1 MKRLQYL
8 ETASLTVVLCV
19 ASFAAGCSKDPESA
33 KREYLRS
40 GNRYFDQQKYN
51 EAIVQYRNALQQDAR
66 FGEARLKLAEAHERT
81 GDARAAMREYVRAA
95 DALPGSVQAQV
106 KAGAYLLAAGQFEDA
121 RAAAERALATDPASV
136 DAQIVLGNALAGL
149 RDFEGAVKEFEEAL
163 KLDPKSASALGSLG
177 AVHLARGA
185 RPDAEASFRKAVETN
200 PRLPAAHMALANYLW
215 AAGRL
220 PEAEASLKEALA
232 IEPGNMLAHRALAA
246 FYVASK
252 RAPEAEPHMKAL
264 ADDDTSAGAPFKLGL
279 ADYYVALNRMDDAMR
294 VLSSAAQRKEAFSF
308 ARSRQAVIEYTRK
321 GTVEGHRIVDEVLAR
336 DPKNLAAL
344 LVKTEFLL
352 KERKPDE
359 ALKYARKVTA
369 THPGSIQG
377 HFLAGSIYRLK
388 NQRDEAIQAFT
399 QVLKLNPRAVAAQVQ
414 LSELNLARGQRN
426 TALQL
431 AEDASRAVPND
442 PGVKLVLVRSLLAN
456 GQLARAEQE
465 IKSLVQRYPGAA
477 PVHVAAGAVSIGKG
491 DRAGA
496 RRAFT
501 KAFELDSKSLDALA
515 GLVSVDLAEKKPD
528 AARARVEQQ
537 LAAAPDDAT
546 TLLMAARVY
555 AAVGDGAKSEN
566 ALKKVIEHDP
576 SNLQAYGMLGQLYA
590 SQRRLSDAR
599 RNFEEVLKTQPKSV
613 PTHTT
618 VAILYEMEGK
628 RSEARARYERVLQI
642 DPTAAVA
649 ANNLAYIYAEDG
661 GNLDIALQLAQT
673 AKQKLPEVPSVIDT
687 VAWVYYK
694 KDLPELAVPLFE
706 EAIRKEPKNPT
717 YRFHLGLALL
727 KAGEKLRARQAFEAV
742 VNGSP
747 DAPEAGEARKA
758 LATM

>member
-1 MKRLQYL
+1 
-8 ETASLTVVLCV
+8 
-19 ASFAAGCSKDPESA
+19 
-33 KREYLRS
+33 
-40 GNRYFDQQKYN
+40 
-51 EAIVQYRNALQQDAR
+51 
-66 FGEARLKLAEAHERT
+66 
-81 GDARAAMREYVRAA
+81 
-95 DALPGSVQAQV
+95 
-106 KAGAYLLAAGQFEDA
+106 
-121 RAAAERALATDPASV
+121 
-136 DAQIVLGNALAGL
+136 
-149 RDFEGAVKEFEEAL
+149 
-163 KLDPKSASALGSLG
+163 
-177 AVHLARGA
+177 
-185 RPDAEASFRKAVETN
+185 
-200 PRLPAAHMALANYLW
+200 
-215 AAGRL
+215 
-220 PEAEASLKEALA
+220 
-232 IEPGNMLAHRALAA
+232 
-246 FYVASK
+246 
-252 RAPEAEPHMKAL
+252 
-264 ADDDTSAGAPFKLGL
+264 
-279 ADYYVALNRMDDAMR
+279 VALNRMDDAMR
-294 VLSSAAQRKEAFSF
+294 VLSSVAQRKDAFSS
-308 ARSRQAVIEYTRK
+308 ARSRQAVIEYERK

-336 DPKNLAAL
+336 DSKNIAAL

-369 THPGSIQG
+369 ADPGSIQG
-377 HFLAGSIYRLK
+377 HFLVGSIYRLK

-414 LSELNLARGQRN
+414 LSELNLAGGDRN
-426 TALQL
+426 AALQL
-431 AEDASRAVPND
+431 AEDASRAVPTD

-456 GQLARAEQE
+456 GQLPRAEQE
-465 IKSLVQRYPGAA
+465 IKTLVQRYPGAA
-477 PVHVAAGAVSIGKG
+477 PVHAAAGAVSIGKG
-491 DRAGA
+491 DLAGA

-501 KAFELDSKSLDALA
+501 KAFELDSKSLEALA
-515 GLVSVDLAEKKPD
+515 GLVTVDLAEKKPE

-537 LAAAPDDAT
+537 LAKAPDDTT

-555 AAVGDGAKSEN
+555 AAMGDGAKSEN

-590 SQRRLSDAR
+590 SQRRLPDAL
-599 RNFEEVLKTQPKSV
+599 RNFEEVLKTQPRSV

-618 VAILYEMEGK
+618 VAILYEMDGK

-687 VAWVYYK
+687 VGWVYYK
-694 KDLPELAVPLFE
+694 KNLPVLAVPLFE
-706 EAIRKEPKNPT
+706 EAINKDPKNPT
-717 YRFHLGLALL
+717 YRLHLGLALL
-727 KAGEKLRARQAFEAV
+727 QAGEKARGRQALEGV